1 MYYSNSCEYQKLNL
15 YKQYIFY
22 SLTEG
27 YQLKNLPPPIPVANQ
42 SNRAEVNKTDNP
54 VSGKDT
60 AVYKNIDRGTSS
72 QPNQFRKVKGMAGD
86 F

>member
-1 MYYSNSCEYQKLNL
+1 M
-15 YKQYIFY
+15 
-22 SLTEG
+22 
-27 YQLKNLPPPIPVANQ
+27 ANQ
-42 SNRAEVNKTDNP
+42 SNRAEVNKADIP